1 MPLTLTDWLVIVGY
15 LLANL
20 LIGVYYRRRS
30 SGNTEEFFISGRD
43 VSWWLAGTSM
53 VATTFAADTPL
64 FVCGVVARQ
73 GIAGNWIWWG
83 SCVGGMLTVFFFA
96 RYWRR
101 AEILTDVQL
110 VEIRYGGKP
119 AAFLRGFKAVYLG
132 LLMNCFILGW
142 VTKAMVN
149 IITVLLGP
157 AIAEGRVLQLTV
169 FGHIFQTTLGSPE
182 RTALLICVLVL
193 IPFTGLYTFIGGLW
207 GVLVTDLFQF
217 VLKMAM
223 IIVLAWVAV
232 AQIGGMQALQ
242 VHLQVIQNNVRQR
255 GTPAADPTAFLPDFH
270 LGLATDSLWTLPVL
284 TFIVY
289 LGMQW
294 WLAWYPGA
302 EPGGG
307 GYVAQRMFSAKDE
320 KNSLGATL
328 WFNIAHYA
336 LRPWP
341 WVLTG
346 LVAIVVYSPHGGL
359 HPSVDFAQNPE
370 QGYVMV
376 LRDYLPPALRGLMVA
391 AFLAAFMSTI
401 GTQLNWGSSY
411 LVNDFY
417 KRFFVRNQ
425 TEKHYVLLGKLFTIL
440 LVVGSGYTAMKLTS
454 INSGWLLVLNIGF
467 GTGAVYILRWYWSRI
482 NAWSEIVAMAVAAAM
497 TIALSKVQF
506 TGNDALVYAKTALI
520 TGLVT
525 TIAWIVATFVTPP
538 ESDDTLI
545 SFYRRVHPTVYGW
558 RRIAALVPELPEIRD
573 VASNAFDWVMGVVLV
588 YGCLFGIG
596 KIIFGEWLW
605 GLLLLAVAGL
615 AGYLIFWDL
624 SRRGWA
630 TLSGAAVSTTAAPV
644 AEGD

>member
-1 MPLTLTDWLVIVGY
+1 VLQIGIGSHFFQYTLGDPKSTALVICV
-15 LLANL
+15 
-20 LIGVYYRRRS
+20 
-30 SGNTEEFFISGRD
+30 FI
-43 VSWWLAGTSM
+43 
-53 VATTFAADTPL
+53 
-64 FVCGVVARQ
+64 
-73 GIAGNWIWWG
+73 
-83 SCVGGMLTVFFFA
+83 
-96 RYWRR
+96 
-101 AEILTDVQL
+101 
-110 VEIRYGGKP
+110 
-119 AAFLRGFKAVYLG
+119 
-132 LLMNCFILGW
+132 
-142 VTKAMVN
+142 
-149 IITVLLGP
+149 
-157 AIAEGRVLQLTV
+157 
-169 FGHIFQTTLGSPE
+169 
-182 RTALLICVLVL
+182 L

-232 AQIGGMQALQ
+232 AKIGGMQALQ
-242 VHLQVIQNNVRQR
+242 VHLQIIGDNARRAGLQVS
-255 GTPAADPTAFLPDFH
+255 DPTAFFPDFH
-270 LGLATDSLWTLPVL
+270 LGLSTSAVWTLPVL

-341 WVLTG
+341 WVVTG
-346 LVAIVVYSPHGGL
+346 LVAIVVYSPYGGL
-359 HPSVDFAQNPE
+359 HPSAAFAQNPE

-411 LVNDFY
+411 LVNDLY
-417 KRFFVRNQ
+417 KRFFVRDA
-425 TEKHYVLLGKLFTIL
+425 TEKHYVLISKIFTVV
-440 LVVGSGYTAMKLTS
+440 LVLGSGYTATKLAS
-454 INSGWLLVLNIGF
+454 INQGWQLVLNIGF
-467 GTGAVYILRWYWSRI
+467 GTGAVYILRWYWERI
-482 NAWSEIVAMAVAAAM
+482 NAWSEIVAMAVAALM
-497 TIALSKVQF
+497 SMGLSRISFV
-506 TGNDALVYAKTALI
+506 GNDALVYAKTALI

-525 TIAWIVATFVTPP
+525 TIAWIVATFVTDP
-538 ESDDTLI
+538 EKDETLI
-545 SFYRRVHPTVYGW
+545 GFYKRVHPTVYGW
-558 RRIAALVPELPEIRD
+558 KRIAKMVPELPEVRD
-573 VASNAFDWVMGVVLV
+573 VASNAFNWAMGVILV

-596 KIIFGEWLW
+596 KLVFGEWGW
-605 GLLLLAVAGL
+605 GLLLLAIAGV

-630 TLSGAAVSTTAAPV
+630 SWSGAEVTAGASQV
-644 AEGD
+644 EGD

>member
-1 MPLTLTDWLVIVGY
+1 MPLTSTDWLVIVGY
-15 LLANL
+15 LLVNL
-20 LIGVYYRRRS
+20 LIGIYYRRRA

-64 FVCGVVARQ
+64 LVTGLVARQ

-119 AAFLRGFKAVYLG
+119 AAFLRGFKAIYLG
-132 LLMNCFILGW
+132 LFMNCFILGW
-142 VTKAMVN
+142 VTQAMVN

-157 AIAEGRVLQLTV
+157 AIAQGKVLQLTV
-169 FGHIFQTTLGSPE
+169 GGHGFQYTLGDP
-182 RTALLICVLVL
+182 RYTALLICVLVL

-217 VLKMAM
+217 ALKMAM

-232 AQIGGMQALQ
+232 AKIGGMQALQ
-242 VHLQVIQNNVRQR
+242 LKLKVIENNVHQT
-255 GTPAADPTAFLPDFH
+255 GVPTSDPTAFLPDFH
-270 LGLATDSLWTLPVL
+270 LGLTTDALWTLPVL

-341 WVLTG
+341 WVVTG
-346 LVAIVVYSPHGGL
+346 LVAVVVYSPYGGL
-359 HPSVDFAQNPE
+359 HPSAAFAQNPE

-411 LVNDFY
+411 LVNDLY
-417 KRFFVRNQ
+417 KRFFVRNS
-425 TEKHYVLLGKLFTIL
+425 TERHYVLISKIFTVL
-440 LVVGSGYTAMKLTS
+440 LVLGSGYTATKLSS
-454 INSGWLLVLNIGF
+454 INQGWNLVLNIGF
-467 GTGAVYILRWYWSRI
+467 GTGAVYILRWYWERI
-482 NAWSEIVAMAVAAAM
+482 NAWSEIIAMAVAAAM
-497 TIALSKVQF
+497 TIGLSRVNF
-506 TGNDALVYAKTALI
+506 TGNTALVYAKTALI
-520 TGLVT
+520 TGLFT
-525 TIAWIVATFVTPP
+525 TIAWIIATYVTPR
-538 ESDDTLI
+538 ESDQTLI
-545 SFYRRVHPTVYGW
+545 AFYKRVHPTVYGW
-558 RRIAALVPELPEIRD
+558 KRIAKLVPELPEVRD
-573 VASNAFDWVMGVVLV
+573 VASNAFNWLMGCILV

-596 KIIFGEWLW
+596 KLVFGEWGW
-605 GLLLLAVAGL
+605 GLLLLTLSAI

-630 TLSGAAVSTTAAPV
+630 TLSGKATTPASQV
-644 AEGD
+644 ANAD